1 MRIAFENEW
10 LKSEVAKGGSEF
22 SGIEG
27 FELQQLPRK

>member
-22 SGIEG
+22 SGIKG
-27 FELQQLPRK
+27 FGLQQLPRK